1 MVSFVGSF
9 GFLMMTKLFVPV
21 AKMMRFPPMPGKR
34 VTKEELNRV
43 LALIKEGKS
52 VRVAAHLIG
61 RNERTIYRII
71 KRMNA

>member
-1 MVSFVGSF
+1 
-9 GFLMMTKLFVPV
+9 
-21 AKMMRFPPMPGKR
+21 MPGKR